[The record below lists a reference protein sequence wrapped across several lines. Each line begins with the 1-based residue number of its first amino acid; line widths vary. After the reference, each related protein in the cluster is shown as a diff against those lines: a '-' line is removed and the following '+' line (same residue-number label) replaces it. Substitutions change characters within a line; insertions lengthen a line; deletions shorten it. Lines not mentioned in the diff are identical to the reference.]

1 MHIVLSV
8 YEKVEKLFV
17 RFNIP
22 IHRKRDIPNK
32 FDSKKVG
39 TN

>member
-1 MHIVLSV
+1 MQIGLSV
-8 YEKVEKLFV
+8 NEKDEKIFLEFK
-17 RFNIP
+17 IG
-22 IHRKRDIPNK
+22 HSRKRDIPNK